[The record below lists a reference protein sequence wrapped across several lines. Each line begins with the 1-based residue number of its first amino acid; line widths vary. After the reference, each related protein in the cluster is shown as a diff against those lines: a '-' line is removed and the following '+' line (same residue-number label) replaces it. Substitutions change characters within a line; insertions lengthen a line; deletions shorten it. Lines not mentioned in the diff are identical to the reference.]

1 MARQRPSVNRALGQ
15 VLRDLRQARG
25 LSQEALAARCEVH
38 TTYISQLERA
48 TKSPTFAMVLVLAR
62 ALGASGAE
70 FVAAVERA
78 GYDLDAET

>member
-1 MARQRPSVNRALGQ
+1 MY
-15 VLRDLRQARG
+15 
-25 LSQEALAARCEVH
+25 

-62 ALGASGAE
+62 ALGTSAPE

-78 GYDLDAET
+78 GYELDAEV